1 MVFAVGLTG
10 NIASGKTTVAA
21 IFSSFG
27 IEVINADTVS
37 RELTSLNTVAY
48 KKIVNHYGA
57 NILLENGEINRR
69 HLRDIIFTDS
79 NERAWLENLLHP
91 LIRTELARRVD
102 ACSSPYCIV
111 EIPLL
116 LDKTNYPYLNKI
128 LLITASPEVQIA
140 RVMERDQCSKE
151 QAEAILSTQ
160 PDIKLRIQNA
170 DNVINNTADLKSLRN
185 SLEKLHYQYLETFQ

>member
-10 NIASGKTTVAA
+10 NIASGKTTVAE

-37 RELTSLNTVAY
+37 RELTSLNTEAY
-48 KKIVNHYGA
+48 KKIVNHYGT
-57 NILLENGEINRR
+57 NIVLENNEINRR
-69 HLRDIIFTDS
+69 HLRDIIFSDS
-79 NERAWLENLLHP
+79 NERVWLENLLHP
-91 LIRTELARRVD
+91 LIRNELARRV
-102 ACSSPYCIV
+102 ATCSSPYCII

-128 LLITASPEVQIA
+128 LLITAPPEVQIA

-170 DNVINNTADLKSLRN
+170 DNVINNNADLTSLRN
-185 SLEKLHYQYLETFQ
+185 SLKKLHNQYLETFQ